1 MAGPCVVESEDT
13 TRRIAGELKEVCCKH
28 SIPMIFKASY
38 RKANRTR
45 FDSFAGIGDEL
56 ALEILARIGQ
66 DYNVPIMTD
75 IHTPHEAERAR
86 QHVDILQIPAF
97 LCRQTDLLLAAG
109 DTGLPVNIK
118 KGQFV
123 SPETM
128 RHVIQ
133 KVIETGNTN
142 VIITER
148 GTTFGYNDLVVDFR
162 GIPTMRSFGYPVVV
176 DLTHSL
182 QKPNQSSGVT
192 GGDPQLIETMGKAA
206 IAVGT
211 DGIFIETHP
220 NPSEA
225 ISDGKSMLQLNV
237 MEPLLTK
244 LLRIRQAVSEH

>member
-1 MAGPCVVESEDT
+1 MVESEDT
-13 TRRIAGELKEVCCKH
+13 TRRIAGELKEVCCKY
-28 SIPMIFKASY
+28 SIPLIFKASY

-192 GGDPQLIETMGKAA
+192 GGYPQLIETMGKAA
-206 IAVGT
+206 IAVGA

-220 NPSEA
+220 NPCEA
-225 ISDGKSMLQLNV
+225 LSDGKSMLQLNR
-237 MEPLLTK
+237 MDPLLAK